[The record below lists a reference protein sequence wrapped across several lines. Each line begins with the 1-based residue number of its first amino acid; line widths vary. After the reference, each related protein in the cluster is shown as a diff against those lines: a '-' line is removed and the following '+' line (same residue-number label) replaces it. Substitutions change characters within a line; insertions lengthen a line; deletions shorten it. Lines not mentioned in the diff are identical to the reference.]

1 MTEEVLVLF
10 YYGIGAVVYLL
21 FCMIAY
27 MCAKW
32 KNERFGTLEGSA
44 FLDML
49 YYSPD
54 LVAVWGGV
62 AWPCT
67 IFVLLG
73 WWGYCLIVKF
83 IYPLVYSV
91 VDFILTGLYGRK
103 EEGVDNSKH
112 LIDE

>member
-1 MTEEVLVLF
+1 MTEEVLALF

-32 KNERFGTLEGSA
+32 KKERFGELEHNT
-44 FLDML
+44 FLGML

-54 LVAVWGGV
+54 LVAVWGALV
-62 AWPCT
+62 WFIAVY
-67 IFVLLG
+67 ILLLH
-73 WWGYCLIVKF
+73 WTYCLIIKF
-83 IYPLVYSV
+83 IYPFVYSV
-91 VDFILTGLYGRK
+91 VDLVLTGFYGKK